1 MEDKKKIST
10 RRHVGSFWSLW
21 TVQDKK
27 EESKRV
33 GHDLNKIVQ
42 KKKNS
47 SRRDLILRRFHVQKN
62 RVLFGSKN
70 CTGFSAEG
78 V

>member
-1 MEDKKKIST
+1 MWRKKKIST

-42 KKKNS
+42 KKKKFFT
-47 SRRDLILRRFHVQKN
+47 SRSYFEEISRPKKSGPFWK
-62 RVLFGSKN
+62 
-70 CTGFSAEG
+70 
-78 V
+78 